1 MSLRNVI
8 EFRNGKAS
16 PGAERRAFTV
26 GALRTV
32 RTEGKAPKIEGH
44 ASVFNQVADIGWFRE
59 QVAPGAFA
67 QTLQDDVRA
76 LINHDPNYVLGRT
89 VAGTLRLSEDSKG
102 LAISIDPP
110 DTQAA
115 RDLMVSMER
124 GDINQMSIGFQAVKE
139 TWDETDPNSPLRTLL
154 QIRLFDVSPVTFP
167 AFTGT
172 DVAVRSS
179 YDAFR
184 ASQKSPVDLRRLK
197 MRVALAAR
205 A

>member
-1 MSLRNVI
+1 MLLSSTVI
-8 EFRNGKAS
+8 EFRNKSA
-16 PGAERRAFTV
+16 PAAERRAFTV
-26 GALRTV
+26 GELRMV
-32 RTEGKAPKIEGH
+32 RAEGQAARIEGH

-67 QTLQDDVRA
+67 ATLKDDVRA
-76 LINHDPNYVLGRT
+76 LINHDANYVLGRT
-89 VAGTLRLSEDSKG
+89 TAGTLRLSEDSKG

-115 RDLMVSMER
+115 RDLMISMER

-154 QIRLFDVSPVTFP
+154 QVRLFDVSPVTFP

-179 YDAFR
+179 YDAFK
-184 ASQKSPVDLRRLK
+184 ASQKTPVDTRRLR
-197 MRVALAAR
+197 MRAAVAVR